1 MKKYFIAVMAAAAM
15 IGFTACGSDKEN
27 KSSSADNEEE
37 MVMTEESVSEDDNT
51 IGTSSSEASSSSS
64 SSDDYSSSSS
74 SSSSDYVEDA
84 RNAAHDAT
92 DKAEAMIEEEL
103 DKHGVAGK
111 AAKHLYKKSASDVHD
126 AIDEAAD
133 AMDDF

>member
-51 IGTSSSEASSSSS
+51 IGSSSSEASSSS